1 MKEEIL
7 DVLIVGSGISG
18 IGAGAH
24 LSMKCPN
31 KKYLILEGRE
41 NFGGTWDLFKY
52 PGIRS
57 DSDMHTLGFSFKPWE
72 NKKSIADA
80 HSIMDYLEETIQ
92 EYELTDKIRYKHY
105 VHSADWSSTENIWTL
120 TVEDKSSGETKLFK
134 SSFLYMC
141 AGYYSYKGGHLP
153 EFKGRDDFQGEIIHP
168 QEWPENFEYE
178 DKNRIVI

>member
-80 HSIMDYLEETIQ
+80 HSCLLYTSDA
-92 EYELTDKIRYKHY
+92 
-105 VHSADWSSTENIWTL
+105 ADE
-120 TVEDKSSGETKLFK
+120 
-134 SSFLYMC
+134 
-141 AGYYSYKGGHLP
+141 
-153 EFKGRDDFQGEIIHP
+153 
-168 QEWPENFEYE
+168 
-178 DKNRIVI
+178 